1 MYTVITTNFMGSNI
15 TLGITGLPVTISGE
29 VVDGNSAANIIGI
42 RQAGGNRI
50 YIDATK
56 IAFFY

>member
-1 MYTVITTNFMGSNI
+1 MFSIITSNFMGSNI

-29 VVDGNSAANIIGI
+29 VVEAANNTIGL
-42 RQAGGNRI
+42 RQPGGNRV

>member
-1 MYTVITTNFMGSNI
+1 MFDIITKEFMGSNI

-29 VVDGNSAANIIGI
+29 VVEVADNTIGI
-42 RQAGGNRI
+42 RQTGGNKI
-50 YIDATK
+50 YIDVSM